1 MHLTPRHTYIQIVG
15 ERAILNM
22 VNCAKSITCNSREC
36 CWNLWGIWNNET
48 VPKVSDGENRC
59 ATMLGT
65 ETFLCVQ
72 ESVTLMLSER
82 KELTNQSVL
91 LSFKPFLCLTFAHT
105 PEACAI
111 LHTHNPQLSLTLTQS
126 PFLQGHQAREVAKE
140 FPRHEWH

>member
-1 MHLTPRHTYIQIVG
+1 MPKAS
-15 ERAILNM
+15 RATV
-22 VNCAKSITCNSREC
+22 VNAA
-36 CWNLWGIWNNET
+36 GICEASET
-48 VPKVSDGENRC
+48 MKQYQKCLMGENRC

-140 FPRHEWH
+140 FPRHE